1 VIQRST
7 IFSSPFN
14 RETMLRLFKR
24 DHFILGYTA
33 NGILYIKNGD
43 AMSFDDL
50 RRLGYDS
57 SKAIDEY
64 NAKKLKVTHFM
75 PLRKNLW
82 LAPWFTLVSAA
93 PLQQEEVSHLYR
105 FCQLMGGIEITIS
118 HVSSVKA
125 FLEQPSLKLVR
136 ENYVGC

>member
-1 VIQRST
+1 
-7 IFSSPFN
+7 
-14 RETMLRLFKR
+14 MLRLFKR

-50 RRLGYDS
+50 KRLGYDS
-57 SKAIDEY
+57 SKAIDKHNNLLAHAQKIKTAY
-64 NAKKLKVTHFM
+64 FM

-82 LAPWFTLVSAA
+82 LAPWFTLVSAS
-93 PLQQEEVSHLYR
+93 PLQQEEISHLHR
-105 FCQLMGGIEITIS
+105 FCQLMGGTEITIS

-136 ENYVGC
+136 ENYVSC